1 MPGIHITTR
10 LIAPAQGAAAG
21 SATGAGDA
29 SAPRA
34 ESGAAI
40 AFLSLFADARG
51 AGIPEAAAHETAP
64 KETPSEQKEKTPED
78 SDAADAV
85 QLLGLPVALPAPAI
99 PPEPPAPKQPQPD
112 PLAAISTG
120 AAKGDP
126 KSDGRKVDAGL
137 FGAERHAAAQAAA
150 SDRFAPPVEA
160 LAPIEPQKA
169 PAPRAEG
176 DAVGLLAL
184 VQEARAGNGAAGG
197 RPALPVAAPVGTAQW
212 REEFSAAVR
221 VIATERIQSAELH
234 LNPPELGPV
243 QVSLRIE
250 SNDASIA
257 FSAPHAETRQALE
270 AALPRLREM
279 LEAGGIALGNASVD
293 VAGSGAF
300 RREQD
305 APASAFHV
313 PVPAPLADAV
323 AGAVPAEAPRSPRL
337 VDVFA

>member
-1 MPGIHITTR
+1 MADIHITTR
-10 LIAPAQGAAAG
+10 LIAPAQGTAAG
-21 SATGAGDA
+21 SGTGGGDA
-29 SAPRA
+29 SAPRT
-34 ESGAAI
+34 ESDAAI
-40 AFLSLFADARG
+40 AFLSLLADARG
-51 AGIPEAAAHETAP
+51 AGIPEAAAHEPTP
-64 KETPSEQKEKTPED
+64 KEAASEQKVKAPED
-78 SDAADAV
+78 ADAGDAV

-99 PPEPPAPKQPQPD
+99 PAEPVTPKQQSD
-112 PLAAISTG
+112 PLAAVSPG

-126 KSDGRKVDAGL
+126 KSESRKADPGL
-137 FGAERHAAAQAAA
+137 FGAERQAAAQAAPA
-150 SDRFAPPVEA
+150 DRLAPPAEA
-160 LAPIEPQKA
+160 LAPVELHKA
-169 PAPRAEG
+169 PSPRAEG
-176 DAVGLLAL
+176 DAVGLLAP
-184 VQEARAGNGAAGG
+184 VHEARAGNGAGG
-197 RPALPVAAPVGTAQW
+197 ARPALPVAAPVGTAQW

-243 QVSLRIE
+243 RVSLRID

-257 FSAPHAETRQALE
+257 FAAPHAETRQALE

-293 VAGSGAF
+293 IAGSGAF

-313 PVPAPLADAV
+313 PVPAPQADGV
-323 AGAVPAEAPRSPRL
+323 AGAVPAEARRSPRL